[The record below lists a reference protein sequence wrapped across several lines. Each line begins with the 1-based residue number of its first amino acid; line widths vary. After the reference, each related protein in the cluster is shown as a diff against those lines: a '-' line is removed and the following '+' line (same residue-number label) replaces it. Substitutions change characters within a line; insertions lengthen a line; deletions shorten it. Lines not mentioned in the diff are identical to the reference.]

1 MPKTQSSIKIFIST
15 GEVSGDLQ
23 GALLVEALYRQA
35 QLQGLN
41 LEIVALGGDRMAA
54 AGATLLGNTT
64 KIGSVGIIESLPF
77 VFPTLK
83 FQQKAKEYLHHES
96 PNIVVLIDYMGPNL
110 SIGTYIRKTWPNLP
124 IVWYI
129 APQEWVWSLGKRK
142 TTQIVNLTNKLLAIF
157 PEEANYFRQ
166 KGADVTWVGH
176 PIIDRLKTAP
186 TREEARRALGI
197 AADTVAIALLP
208 ASRQQEVKYLMP
220 VMFQAAQIIQAKLPQ
235 VHFLIPL
242 SLENYR
248 HPIEEAI
255 KQYQLQATIYSNS
268 LHNAETTIQEINDLK
283 CLEILAGADLAI
295 AKSGTV
301 NLEIALLNVPQVV
314 IYKVHPITVWIAR
327 HILRFSIPFMSPPN
341 LVQNKSIVPE
351 LFQEQATPEHIVSEA
366 LKLLLN
372 HESRAKTIAD
382 YQEMRQG
389 LGEVGVCD
397 RAAQTILN
405 LVLTMK

>member
-1 MPKTQSSIKIFIST
+1 MSNTPSPLKIFIST

-23 GALLVEALYRQA
+23 GAMLVEALYHQA

-41 LEIVALGGDRMAA
+41 LDIVALGGDRMAA

-83 FQQKAKEYLHHES
+83 LQQKAKEYLHQES
-96 PNIVVLIDYMGPNL
+96 PDIVVLIDYMGPNL
-110 SIGTYIRKTWPNLP
+110 SIGNYIRKTWPNLP

-142 TTQIVNLTNKLLAIF
+142 TAQIVSLTSKLLAIF

-166 KGADVTWVGH
+166 QGADVTWVGH
-176 PIIDRLKTAP
+176 PMIDRIKMAP

-197 AADTVAIALLP
+197 APDTVAIALLP
-208 ASRQQEVKYLMP
+208 ASRQQEVKYLLP
-220 VMFQAAQIIQAKLPQ
+220 VMFEAAQIIQEKLPQ
-235 VHFLIPL
+235 VHFLVPL
-242 SLENYR
+242 SLETYR
-248 HPIEEAI
+248 YPIQEAI
-255 KQYQLQATIYSNS
+255 KKYQLQATIYSSSLQNGTENS
-268 LHNAETTIQEINDLK
+268 QEIQGSNN
-283 CLEILAGADLAI
+283 LEVLAGADLAI

-301 NLEIALLNVPQVV
+301 NLEIALLNVPQIV

-341 LVQNKSIVPE
+341 LVEMKSIVPE
-351 LFQEQATPEHIVSEA
+351 LFQEEATPKNMVSEA
-366 LKLLLN
+366 LELLLN
-372 HESRAKTIAD
+372 QERRAKIIAD
-382 YQEMRQG
+382 YQEMRQA
-389 LGEVGVCD
+389 LGKVGVCD
-397 RAAQTILN
+397 RAAQAILD
-405 LVLTMK
+405 LVLTME